1 MSSTKEGNAHMRPGL
16 YIRLKPFMAEFDL
29 CPMRGLLMMK
39 YYLDEILDGK
49 KDTDARL
56 YPTGTRGTIALVDS
70 ATFKVYGLAE
80 LTGCDAISYEE
91 FVRWHRVGPFSQTA
105 IAPYHAGKTC
115 YSYRLQNARRIAVP
129 VRIAKDPDAK
139 MWVEIPDSIVKSFSY
154 QRTLF

>member
-1 MSSTKEGNAHMRPGL
+1 
-16 YIRLKPFMAEFDL
+16 
-29 CPMRGLLMMK
+29 MRGLLMMK

-80 LTGCDAISYEE
+80 LTGCDTISYEE
-91 FVRWHRVGPFSQTA
+91 FVRWHQVGPFAQTA
-105 IAPYHAGKTC
+105 IAPYHAGKAC
-115 YSYRLQNARRIAVP
+115 YSYRLENARRIAVP
-129 VRIAKDPDAK
+129 VKVAKDPDAK
-139 MWVEIPDSIVKSFSY
+139 MWMEIPEPVVKTFSY